1 MKQKCGSGHIKVQ
14 GHAFRFY
21 SWPSMLH
28 WKAMHNSMH
37 GLQEPFWVKQKSK
50 KTHQKRP
57 CMSWSCK
64 AENPQLY
71 EFCNVYTPP
80 AFHLDNQRG
89 AQTVILGPFPN
100 NIINWNK
107 MIYVC
112 YNSSNDLRKFGFC
125 RKYFKYSKFSTIMS
139 LGSASSMV
147 ECLTAMWGIAGSSP
161 GRCLNAFLHSS
172 WYL

>member
-50 KTHQKRP
+50 KLTKKGHA
-57 CMSWSCK
+57 CLGLVK

-89 AQTVILGPFPN
+89 ARTVILGPFPN

-107 MIYVC
+107 MICIQFRKVYAIILAMIWE
-112 YNSSNDLRKFGFC
+112 NLGFAESTSNLV
-125 RKYFKYSKFSTIMS
+125 S
-139 LGSASSMV
+139 
-147 ECLTAMWGIAGSSP
+147 
-161 GRCLNAFLHSS
+161 FLQEYHLAVLAQ
-172 WYL
+172 W